1 MKQGWL
7 ITPQLP
13 NWESELHLVPVIFP
27 STRAHHS
34 TATAAAAAA
43 LPALS
48 TQQLY
53 LHKGQTG
60 CLIQSSCLK
69 EHQQSVG
76 NFWHTKETHLY
87 QRGEKV
93 WTKEDKTANE
103 DQIQVM
109 LYLPSSDIQLPHNF
123 HISQSSHSLP
133 SRTYSIR
140 WARLLYINTIIS
152 SSFILKVKGRN
163 DI

>member
-34 TATAAAAAA
+34 TTTAAAAA

-48 TQQLY
+48 TQPLY

-109 LYLPSSDIQLPHNF
+109 CVFPALTYNSLTTF
-123 HISQSSHSLP
+123 TSHKVPIPCPPEHTAS
-133 SRTYSIR
+133 T
-140 WARLLYINTIIS
+140 AEH
-152 SSFILKVKGRN
+152 SFCI
-163 DI
+163 